1 MASTENAGKRSAG
14 CTIRRLSVF
23 VDRGANLNVRVTC
36 LQETLQHALDQV
48 TRAVAT
54 RTSLPALSNVLLV
67 TDNGRLK
74 IVASD
79 LNIAIT
85 TWIGASIAEEGRLAV
100 DARLLSDFV
109 HTLPAGQV

>member
-1 MASTENAGKRSAG
+1 M
-14 CTIRRLSVF
+14 
-23 VDRGANLNVRVTC
+23 RVTC

-85 TWIGASIAEEGRLAV
+85 TWIGASIQEEGRLAV

-109 HTLPAGQV
+109 HTLPAGQVELARQGGELC